1 MRRLTPIECRVLAV
15 LVEKQLT
22 VPDTYPLSLNALTAG
37 CNQKTGRQP
46 VMELADAE
54 VQQAVDELKF
64 LSLVNQGSGSRVS
77 RYEHN
82 TQRVLGIPSQSVVLL
97 ALLMLRGAQ
106 TAAELRIHS
115 ERMHRF
121 ADVSSV
127 EAFLD
132 ELAERGEPLVARLA
146 RAPGTREPRWT
157 HLLGDVVETS
167 VLAGD
172 AGQSAAPAAAAGEL
186 ESLRVQHA
194 KLVEEVLRLNTLID
208 HLYAELGLNKPQ
220 A

>member
-1 MRRLTPIECRVLAV
+1 MRRLTPVECRVLAV
-15 LVEKQLT
+15 LIEKQLT
-22 VPDTYPLSLNALTAG
+22 VPDNYPLSLNALTAG
-37 CNQKTGRQP
+37 CNQKTARQP
-46 VMELADAE
+46 VLELTDAQ
-54 VQQAVDELKF
+54 VQQAVDELRF
-64 LSLVNQGSGSRVS
+64 LSLVNQSSGSRVS

-97 ALLMLRGAQ
+97 ALLMLRGPQ

-127 EAFLD
+127 EAFLE

-146 RAPGTREPRWT
+146 RSLGMREPRWT
-157 HLLGDVVETS
+157 HLLGDAVETP
-167 VLAGD
+167 VLAPDNGE
-172 AGQSAAPAAAAGEL
+172 AGVPVVAPGEL
-186 ESLRVQHA
+186 ESLRVQQA
-194 KLVEEVLRLNTLID
+194 KLTEQVARLSALLD

-220 A
+220 N

>member
-64 LSLVNQGSGSRVS
+64 LSVVNQGSGSRVS

-97 ALLMLRGAQ
+97 ALLMLRGPQ

-208 HLYAELGLNKPQ
+208 HLYVELGLNKPQ

>member
-1 MRRLTPIECRVLAV
+1 MGGTVLRSLSAAECRVLGV

-37 CNQKTGRQP
+37 CNQKTARQP
-46 VMELADAE
+46 VMELGEAE
-54 VQQAVDELKF
+54 VQQTVDELRH
-64 LSLVNQGSGSRVS
+64 LSLVNQTTGSRVS

-82 TQRVLGIPSQSVVLL
+82 AQRVLGIPSQSVVLL
-97 ALLMLRGAQ
+97 TLLMLRGPQ

-132 ELAERGEPLVARLA
+132 ELSERDPPLVARLP
-146 RAPGTREPRWT
+146 RAPGTREHRWA
-157 HLLGDVVETS
+157 HLLGGPVEAAS
-167 VLAGD
+167 VAH
-172 AGQSAAPAAAAGEL
+172 AEPASPPTPNEL
-186 ESLRVQHA
+186 TALRAEVA
-194 KLVEEVLRLNTLID
+194 ELRALVE
-208 HLYAELGLNKPQ
+208 HLYSELGVKKADAP
-220 A
+220 

>member
-37 CNQKTGRQP
+37 CNQKSARQP
-46 VMELADAE
+46 VMELAEAD

-64 LSLVNQGSGSRVS
+64 LALANQSSGSRVS

-97 ALLMLRGAQ
+97 ALLMLRGPQ

-146 RAPGTREPRWT
+146 RAPGTREPRWA
-157 HLLGDVVETS
+157 HLLGDVVETP
-167 VLAGD
+167 VLADD
-172 AGQSAAPAAAAGEL
+172 ARESAM
-186 ESLRVQHA
+186 
-194 KLVEEVLRLNTLID
+194 
-208 HLYAELGLNKPQ
+208 
-220 A
+220 

>member
-37 CNQKTGRQP
+37 CNQKTARQP

-64 LSLVNQGSGSRVS
+64 LNLVNQSSGSRVS

-82 TQRVLGIPSQSVVLL
+82 MQRGLGIPSQSVVLM
-97 ALLMLRGAQ
+97 ALLMLRGPQ

-132 ELAERGEPLVARLA
+132 ELAERGEPMVARLA

-157 HLLGDVVETS
+157 HLLGDMVETP

-172 AGQSAAPAAAAGEL
+172 ADGSAMPAAAAGEL
-186 ESLRVQHA
+186 ESLRVQQA
-194 KLVEEVLRLNTLID
+194 KLAEEVLRMNALLD
-208 HLYAELGLNKPQ
+208 HLYAELGLKKPQ